1 MTINLRRTMHE
12 VVEGRVI
19 RMAERPLSFAQF
31 LDMVDEN
38 DDLELVKGV
47 LVERTAAQYPHE
59 GRFVWLLF
67 LLNGYV
73 RQSDLGTVLGSRTPV
88 EIDAFGGRLPD
99 LLFVRADREYIIQD
113 RAIYG
118 APDLIIEILSPNDRP
133 SDVLALETD
142 YRNIGVAEIVF
153 VDPPKS
159 RLLILR
165 RRENDYA
172 LETLTIG
179 AFHSE
184 AVPGFHLQIEQLFQN
199 PLPNEFDL
207 LQALLAETPLS

>member
-1 MTINLRRTMHE
+1 MTMSLIRTTHE

-19 RMAERPLSFAQF
+19 RIAERPLSFTQF
-31 LDMVDEN
+31 LDMVAEN

-47 LVERTAAQYPHE
+47 LIERMAAQYRHE
-59 GRFVWLLF
+59 RRFVWLLF

-73 RQSDLGTVLGSRTPV
+73 RQRGLGVVLGSRTPV

-99 LLFVRADREYIIQD
+99 LLFVRADREHIVQEK
-113 RAIYG
+113 AVYG
-118 APDLIIEILSPNDRP
+118 APDLVIEILSPNDRP

-153 VDPPKS
+153 VDASKG
-159 RLLILR
+159 RLLVLR

-172 LETLTIG
+172 VETLSQG
-179 AFHSE
+179 AFHAE
-184 AVPGFHLQIEQLFQN
+184 TVPGFHFQIEQLFED
-199 PLPNEFDL
+199 PLPNEFAL
-207 LQALLAETPLS
+207 LQSLLAENPTP

>member
-1 MTINLRRTMHE
+1 MTISLMRETNE

-19 RMAERPLSFAQF
+19 RLAERPLSFEQF
-31 LDMVDEN
+31 LDMTGED

-47 LVERTAAQYPHE
+47 LVERMAAQYPHE
-59 GRFVWLLF
+59 RRFVWLLF

-73 RQSDLGTVLGSRTPV
+73 RRRGLGVVLGSRMAV

-99 LLFVRADREYIIQD
+99 LLFVRTDRQPIIQD

-118 APDLIIEILSPNDRP
+118 APDLVIEIVSPNDRP
-133 SDVLALETD
+133 SDIHALETD

-153 VDPPKS
+153 LDAPKR
-159 RLLILR
+159 RLLVLR
-165 RRENDYA
+165 RRENDYTV
-172 LETLTIG
+172 ETLTTG
-179 AFHSE
+179 TFHAE
-184 AVPGFHLQIEQLFQN
+184 TVPGFHFEVDGLFQD

-207 LQALLAETPLS
+207 LNALLAENPSP